1 VEAIMFETLKRARA
15 EARTAALMEALV
27 RQMQQRLGDLPP
39 HVWRD
44 PYVVAYMQIVVASL
58 LRSGTN
64 GADGEKDVDFAIAR
78 VWRHATGQHPFYLLQ
93 QLSLPWSTRGPEAK
107 QGLEDAALWLAFHA
121 RRPNFMNPR
130 ARDIFREAQNEE
142 CGDAMVA
149 ATAILFDSD
158 IARRVGELVQAEAA

>member
-1 VEAIMFETLKRARA
+1 MFETVKQARA
-15 EARTAALMEALV
+15 EATTAAVMEQLV
-27 RQMQQRLGDLPP
+27 QRMQQRLGALPS

-44 PYVVAYMQIVVASL
+44 PYVVAYMQIVVAGL
-58 LRSGTN
+58 LKSHSSGEH
-64 GADGEKDVDFAIAR
+64 GDKDFHFAVAR
-78 VWRHATGQHPFYLLQ
+78 VWQQATGQHPFYLLQ
-93 QLSLPWSTRGPEAK
+93 QMSLQWSTRGPEGK

-149 ATAILFDSD
+149 AAAILFDSD